1 MTLEQIISELH
12 YTNEVEK
19 EVLRKIQRG
28 KKHVDELARIAYQ
41 ADNFDFPLCKRMPLT
56 RLSVVTYLLI
66 NKYDEYK
73 AKGVPDRIIFD
84 TFRDVSLRATL
95 YYRKTSRVG
104 ISKEDVIW
112 FRHIMNVDIFKIGCL
127 QFQPFRMIYLDEE
140 TVGEPY
146 MSFTEEQKK
155 SLPVGSLVLNCHIQQ
170 GADLSPESVDF
181 SFRTAKS
188 FFMVCFP
195 KEQYKA
201 FLCYSWLLY
210 QPMLKRL
217 SEDSNIKQFAGRFS
231 IIGACS
237 DSEQARE
244 FLFRDG
250 TRKEIS
256 AKATFLQ
263 KLALKHPTELGFACG
278 IITI

>member
-19 EVLRKIQRG
+19 EVLRKIQRD
-28 KKHVDELARIAYQ
+28 KKRVDELARIAYQ

-146 MSFTEEQKK
+146 MSFTEKQKK

-231 IIGACS
+231 IIGTCS

-250 TRKEIS
+250 TRTEIS

>member
-19 EVLRKIQRG
+19 EVLRKIQRD
-28 KKHVDELARIAYQ
+28 KKHVDELAGIAYQ

-201 FLCYSWLLY
+201 FLCYSC
-210 QPMLKRL
+210 
-217 SEDSNIKQFAGRFS
+217 FV
-231 IIGACS
+231 
-237 DSEQARE
+237 
-244 FLFRDG
+244 
-250 TRKEIS
+250 
-256 AKATFLQ
+256 
-263 KLALKHPTELGFACG
+263 
-278 IITI
+278 

>member
-19 EVLRKIQRG
+19 EVLRKIQRD

-217 SEDSNIKQFAGRFS
+217 SEDSNIKQNAYRLNS
-231 IIGACS
+231 
-237 DSEQARE
+237 ARY
-244 FLFRDG
+244 
-250 TRKEIS
+250 KM
-256 AKATFLQ
+256 
-263 KLALKHPTELGFACG
+263 
-278 IITI
+278 

>member
-1 MTLEQIISELH
+1 
-12 YTNEVEK
+12 
-19 EVLRKIQRG
+19 
-28 KKHVDELARIAYQ
+28 
-41 ADNFDFPLCKRMPLT
+41 
-56 RLSVVTYLLI
+56 
-66 NKYDEYK
+66 
-73 AKGVPDRIIFD
+73 
-84 TFRDVSLRATL
+84 
-95 YYRKTSRVG
+95 
-104 ISKEDVIW
+104 
-112 FRHIMNVDIFKIGCL
+112 MNVDIFKIGCL

-181 SFRTAKS
+181 SFQTAKS

-278 IITI
+278 VITI